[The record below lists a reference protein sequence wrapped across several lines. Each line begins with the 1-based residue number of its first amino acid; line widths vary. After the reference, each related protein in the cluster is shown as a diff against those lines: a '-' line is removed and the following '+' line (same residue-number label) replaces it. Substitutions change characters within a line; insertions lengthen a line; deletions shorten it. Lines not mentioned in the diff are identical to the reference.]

1 MLWSAPWSISISGM
15 IDDTVL
21 GFLLY
26 YTSLVIIG
34 MTITIKAEQTLNIRV
49 SWTKV
54 LLTVLI
60 WPMAIRRHWWISR

>member
-1 MLWSAPWSISISGM
+1 MLWSTPWSIGISGM
-15 IDDTVL
+15 TDETIL

-49 SWTKV
+49 SWAKV
-54 LLTVLI
+54 LLTVLV
-60 WPMAIRRHWWISR
+60 